1 MTVTSMDDLLTQPA
15 IRRPIARPTSR
26 PIPRAR
32 ASSALAGDI
41 LSRLQIWSYAVWTQM
56 TASRMAGTPA
66 APKPR
71 KTRRAPR
78 LGIAD
83 DHLLRDI
90 GFTRLGIREATLA
103 NLNEAG

>member
-1 MTVTSMDDLLTQPA
+1 
-15 IRRPIARPTSR
+15 
-26 PIPRAR
+26 
-32 ASSALAGDI
+32 
-41 LSRLQIWSYAVWTQM
+41 M